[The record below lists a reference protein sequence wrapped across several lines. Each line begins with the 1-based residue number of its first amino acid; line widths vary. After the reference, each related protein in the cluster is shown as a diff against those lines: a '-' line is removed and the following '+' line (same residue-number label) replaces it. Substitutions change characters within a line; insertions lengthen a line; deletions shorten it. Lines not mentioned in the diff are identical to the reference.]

1 MRCSYNIQTLVSNP
15 SSRSKSAY
23 SRKNSNC
30 SNHSNLTIIP
40 RQPFD
45 RGNTSATR
53 PVNFCLFNTRS
64 VNNKTL
70 IIKDFVAEHCID
82 LPAVTETWLQPETD
96 NEFIIRDLCPTGYS
110 FHHVPR
116 SGPVRG
122 GGVGLLFRSCFN
134 IKLQP
139 HRKFISFEYID
150 LLLNSVDKS
159 IRIVIVYRP
168 RP

>member
-1 MRCSYNIQTLVSNP
+1 MQE
-15 SSRSKSAY
+15 KD
-23 SRKNSNC
+23 
-30 SNHSNLTIIP
+30 LT
-40 RQPFD
+40 
-45 RGNTSATR
+45 
-53 PVNFCLFNTRS
+53 
-64 VNNKTL
+64 
-70 IIKDFVAEHCID
+70 D
-82 LPAVTETWLQPETD
+82 LTVTETWLQPETD

-159 IRIVIVYRP
+159 IRIVIVYSP
-168 RP
+168 PPSNTNGFTPAMFLDEFFTFLEQYVTIPGSLLIVGDFNFHVDTCDSQHVVVGCFQS